1 MSNFFP
7 SHQPPPDNTLI
18 QQLKQFAAQT
28 DAQFKSIM
36 AQLSEMRNRIYALEA
51 KERLR
56 DAGRTPRQPI
66 RFVSQFH
73 EDLMLYDLLGID
85 PEGLLIEVGAFDG
98 LNLSVTYAMDAIGW
112 NCLLIEAIPQRFL
125 DCQRNRPHARV
136 VHAAL
141 AQPGAPPEV
150 EFTLTQDEWGGML
163 SYLSS
168 TQEHLRTV
176 KDIKASRVKVPCTTM
191 NELLA
196 SHQGPIAAASIDV
209 EGGEVDLLKGFDLHR
224 YRPQILLIEDQTQQD
239 TGTPVADYMKSQ
251 PYEFMGWLPY
261 CRIYIHN
268 DNPKLK
274 QRLASSQR

>member
-1 MSNFFP
+1 
-7 SHQPPPDNTLI
+7 
-18 QQLKQFAAQT
+18 
-28 DAQFKSIM
+28 M